1 MTDKVHKGAAV
12 VPLRRDASLDE
23 ILAAVKGQEA
33 QVVEAEKPTPPVGSS
48 DKATA
53 LWYAILND
61 YELSLTEMLLLE
73 QLANTQTALDEVE
86 TAWRYDGA
94 ETTALGSTGQVVVE
108 PRIAEMRQL
117 RNQVATL
124 VKALALPMLDGTPT
138 GSQRSTGRR
147 PGRPTRA
154 QNPNQTWN

>member
-1 MTDKVHKGAAV
+1 MSAEV
-12 VPLRRDASLDE
+12 VPLHKDASLDE
-23 ILAAVKGQEA
+23 IMAAVKGQEA
-33 QVVEAEKPTPPVGSS
+33 QVVEVEKPMPPAGSS

-86 TAWRYDGA
+86 DAWRRDGA

-117 RNQVATL
+117 RNQMASL
-124 VKALALPMLDGTPT
+124 VKALALPMTDGEST
-138 GSQRSTGRR
+138 SQTRSTGRR

-154 QNPNQTWN
+154 QNSSQTWN